1 MNTTSHTFKFRYTI
15 LRHNKY
21 PKVYRPKVN
30 TLLKAIS
37 TKKRPL
43 PRPPVF
49 FCLNTSNPMPPL
61 KNNKP
66 ENREQKGYQQGN
78 QKAVRIILQ

>member
-37 TKKRPL
+37 TKKEA
-43 PRPPVF
+43 VTT
-49 FCLNTSNPMPPL
+49 TSCILLL
-61 KNNKP
+61 KNIKSN
-66 ENREQKGYQQGN
+66 
-78 QKAVRIILQ
+78 AAT

>member
-30 TLLKAIS
+30 TLLKTHI
-37 TKKRPL
+37 TKKE
-43 PRPPVF
+43 VVTT
-49 FCLNTSNPMPPL
+49 TSV
-61 KNNKP
+61 
-66 ENREQKGYQQGN
+66 YSY
-78 QKAVRIILQ
+78 